1 MLSLDGRRSIMGT
14 KVRLSVACGD
24 YEIVRALKEGS
35 VGADGLDLVVLTGH
49 GPRERHWRM
58 ARNQEFD
65 VCEFNVG
72 AYLMSRDKNEP
83 LAAISVFLH
92 RRFRHGFA
100 FVNVNCGIKTPK
112 DLIGKKVGG

>member
-1 MLSLDGRRSIMGT
+1 MASKI
-14 KVRLSVACGD
+14 RLSVAVGD
-24 YEIVRALKEGS
+24 YEIIRALKEGS
-35 VGADGLDLVVLTGH
+35 VEADGLELVVLTGH

-72 AYLMSRDKNEP
+72 AYLMSCDKNEP
-83 LAAISVFLH
+83 LAAIPVFLH

-100 FVNVNCGIKTPK
+100 FVNVNCGIKTPQ
-112 DLIGKKVGG
+112 DLGWLDVPQ